1 MNITEL
7 KVEMTRNNVNQEE
20 FSKMINISPAMLSKK
35 LNGACKITR
44 EDIVKIKSALNLSP
58 VRIDEIFFNEKVE

>member
-35 LNGACKITR
+35 LNGVCKITR